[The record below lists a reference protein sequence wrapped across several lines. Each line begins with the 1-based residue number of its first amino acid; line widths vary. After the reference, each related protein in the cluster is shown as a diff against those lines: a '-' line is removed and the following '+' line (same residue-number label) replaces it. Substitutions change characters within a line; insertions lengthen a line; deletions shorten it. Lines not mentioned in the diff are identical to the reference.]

1 MKHPSYVDTE
11 YRIQFSHEH
20 PQKYQSKP
28 YYIYNI
34 YIIYIVP
41 LFYQFFIPSPN
52 KLYSVFCIH
61 LCRKFFLFYLWQFQY
76 FAVSLHVNK

>member
-20 PQKYQSKP
+20 PQKYQSKT

-34 YIIYIVP
+34 YIIYIVI
-41 LFYQFFIPSPN
+41 LFYQFFTSFDTLA
-52 KLYSVFCIH
+52 K
-61 LCRKFFLFYLWQFQY
+61 
-76 FAVSLHVNK
+76 